1 MDLEAFLKYF
11 ESVRVMNMNLEDRNN
26 QILMELINNPQIT
39 SKVLYERFNL
49 SRSQL
54 NYALKKIN
62 DFLEDGKLPKIKR
75 TKKGHFLVPKVVI
88 SALGG
93 GKEKEHEK
101 IEHYIFSG
109 QERIWVIELLIL
121 AKDEYLSLDHFIL
134 ELGVSRN
141 TILRDLK
148 RIGKDVG
155 KYDLKLN
162 YTRQKGYHFQGDEW
176 NKRDLL
182 SATLMN
188 LAEIHDGINCIIQF
202 SKIDTDLVEV
212 FKKRIGLVEEK
223 LNIQFTDDRL
233 KVLPLLV
240 ILIIRRAKRG
250 KQISYNFKINDF
262 ELADTKEFLAAEHII
277 WDVDNISRNERV
289 YLTLLLLTTNLS
301 QANILSVREM
311 DKLKEALFEVLNN
324 FEKISGLSVERKEKL
339 LERLL
344 IHMRPAYYRIK
355 YHLNLQTRF
364 YQENKDAD
372 LFSLFYLVKESS
384 EPLENFFGE
393 AIPDPELFLISLFI
407 GSHIVESTEIIRDEN
422 RKQAI
427 IVCPNGISIS
437 LLLKNALQNL
447 LPEIDF
453 VELISERKFYRN
465 DYDVD
470 FIFSAVPLET
480 EKPVFVVNNFL
491 TDQEK
496 RQLRERVL
504 RSVSLSQNTV
514 INPEKI
520 MSLIK
525 KYAVISDEE
534 NLYHELLTLFTPKD
548 FEMVEKRR
556 IHLID
561 TLKIDTIQLFDD
573 EIEWLELLDKLAYPL
588 EKRNVIS
595 NSFVN
600 VLKQEMPILPQYTVL
615 RNTIGLPHTMCE
627 AGALGVGLS
636 MGIVKKGILTENGSK
651 VHTVVLLASNDKD
664 KHVDLI
670 FELMNL
676 AGSEQLKEIEKATSI
691 NEVLTLLVDFSDE
704 YWRN

>member
-1 MDLEAFLKYF
+1 M
-11 ESVRVMNMNLEDRNN
+11 
-26 QILMELINNPQIT
+26 
-39 SKVLYERFNL
+39 
-49 SRSQL
+49 
-54 NYALKKIN
+54 
-62 DFLEDGKLPKIKR
+62 
-75 TKKGHFLVPKVVI
+75 
-88 SALGG
+88 
-93 GKEKEHEK
+93 
-101 IEHYIFSG
+101 
-109 QERIWVIELLIL
+109 
-121 AKDEYLSLDHFIL
+121 
-134 ELGVSRN
+134 
-141 TILRDLK
+141 
-148 RIGKDVG
+148 
-155 KYDLKLN
+155 
-162 YTRQKGYHFQGDEW
+162 
-176 NKRDLL
+176 
-182 SATLMN
+182 
-188 LAEIHDGINCIIQF
+188 
-202 SKIDTDLVEV
+202 
-212 FKKRIGLVEEK
+212 
-223 LNIQFTDDRL
+223 
-233 KVLPLLV
+233 
-240 ILIIRRAKRG
+240 
-250 KQISYNFKINDF
+250 
-262 ELADTKEFLAAEHII
+262 
-277 WDVDNISRNERV
+277 
-289 YLTLLLLTTNLS
+289 
-301 QANILSVREM
+301 
-311 DKLKEALFEVLNN
+311 
-324 FEKISGLSVERKEKL
+324 
-339 LERLL
+339 
-344 IHMRPAYYRIK
+344 
-355 YHLNLQTRF
+355 
-364 YQENKDAD
+364 
-372 LFSLFYLVKESS
+372 
-384 EPLENFFGE
+384 
-393 AIPDPELFLISLFI
+393 FLISLFI

-437 LLLKNALQNL
+437 LLLKNTLQNL

-595 NSFVN
+595 NNFVN

-636 MGIVKKGILTENGSK
+636 MGIVKKESSQKTDQKYTPL
-651 VHTVVLLASNDKD
+651 
-664 KHVDLI
+664 
-670 FELMNL
+670 F
-676 AGSEQLKEIEKATSI
+676 
-691 NEVLTLLVDFSDE
+691 
-704 YWRN
+704 Y